1 MKEKLKKIP
10 PKYIVA
16 GVVLIV
22 MLLLLVKHRSI
33 FYNSNQDNYNDMSG
47 KEENIAAEDA
57 VVSQYF
63 TISGNMQNIALLMM
77 NDSGEDIT
85 IHAVLRD
92 ADTAE
97 VLSNIQ
103 CNVPKV
109 YRSRRGGK
117 S

>member
-47 KEENIAAEDA
+47 KEENIAAEEA
-57 VVSQYF
+57 VVTQ
-63 TISGNMQNIALLMM
+63 
-77 NDSGEDIT
+77 
-85 IHAVLRD
+85 
-92 ADTAE
+92 
-97 VLSNIQ
+97 
-103 CNVPKV
+103 
-109 YRSRRGGK
+109 
-117 S
+117 

>member
-47 KEENIAAEDA
+47 EIGRAH
-57 VVSQYF
+57 V
-63 TISGNMQNIALLMM
+63 
-77 NDSGEDIT
+77 
-85 IHAVLRD
+85 
-92 ADTAE
+92 
-97 VLSNIQ
+97 
-103 CNVPKV
+103 
-109 YRSRRGGK
+109 
-117 S
+117 